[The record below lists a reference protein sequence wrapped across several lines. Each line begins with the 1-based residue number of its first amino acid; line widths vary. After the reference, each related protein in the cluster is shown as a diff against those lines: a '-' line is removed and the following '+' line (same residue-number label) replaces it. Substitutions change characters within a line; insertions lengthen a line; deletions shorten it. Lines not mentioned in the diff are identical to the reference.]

1 MKKEELLECN
11 KLILDYMGFVKS
23 SEDKDFCF
31 YEHKGINLGLDYS
44 YNPIKRDLIEVNF
57 GCHFDK
63 DWNWL
68 IPVVEKIE
76 IQSKELFGAY
86 EDVIINGCGCGIS
99 TKDDMISI
107 AATSKIE
114 AVYIACVEY
123 IKWYNEQ
130 NKK

>member
-1 MKKEELLECN
+1 MTKQEILEGN
-11 KLILDYMGFVKS
+11 KLIAKFMEIEIKTNFNNLFYYSNQPYYYVDGKSREEVLDKAS
-23 SEDKDFCF
+23 SYFKYHISWD
-31 YEHKGINLGLDYS
+31 
-44 YNPIKRDLIEVNF
+44 
-57 GCHFDK
+57 
-63 DWNWL
+63 WL

-76 IQSKELFGAY
+76 IQSKELFEAY

-123 IKWYNEQ
+123 IKWYNSQKE
-130 NKK
+130 K

>member
-1 MKKEELLECN
+1 MDNITENN
-11 KLILDYMGFVKS
+11 KLIAEFLGEIKQPFEFPQFGYINSMG
-23 SEDKDFCF
+23 DWKDTF
-31 YEHKGINLGLDYS
+31 
-44 YNPIKRDLIEVNF
+44 
-57 GCHFDK
+57 FDNQLK
-63 DWNWL
+63 FHTDWNWL
-68 IPVVEKIE
+68 LKLVEKIE
-76 IQSKELFGAY
+76 IQSKELFEAY
-86 EDVIINGCGCGIS
+86 EDVIINGCGCGIA